1 MINTC
6 FRCNRP
12 CPPIACVALLLT
24 MTLVGCGTYATKGA
38 GTGAATGALAGA
50 AGGVVSALVF
60 GGDPLDAAA
69 RGAVWGGTTGAVAG
83 GVAGAQVD
91 KQTAQ
96 KREAEIA
103 KLRAEIG
110 DDAFDGLEAL
120 ADCEYDTS
128 LQQAGKALAS
138 ANPNFS
144 LAGAWL
150 EVLSYAD
157 QGNEARA
164 RSLFPALVAKDW
176 NLETSAQAEAS
187 MRKALTAIG
196 DIREE
201 YNRPRVC
208 ST

>member
-1 MINTC
+1 MLQ
-6 FRCNRP
+6 R
-12 CPPIACVALLLT
+12 AAQ
-24 MTLVGCGTYATKGA
+24 CGGGA
-38 GTGAATGALAGA
+38 
-50 AGGVVSALVF
+50 
-60 GGDPLDAAA
+60 
-69 RGAVWGGTTGAVAG
+69 TGAVAG

-91 KQTAQ
+91 KQVAQ

-110 DDAFDGLEAL
+110 DDAFDGLKAL
-120 ADCEYDTS
+120 ASCEYDTS
-128 LQQAGKALAS
+128 LKQASKARES
-138 ANPNFS
+138 TNPNFS

-157 QGNEARA
+157 QGNEAKA
-164 RSLFPALVAKDW
+164 KSMFPPLVEQDW
-176 NLETSAQAEAS
+176 NIETNSQAEES

-208 ST
+208 SS